1 MSFAEHVM
9 QSRNASIES
18 IRWPVRLAWLA
29 IFVLVI
35 AWPQSSIS
43 ARELR
48 FGVSDIPRSM
58 GNPYTENGTPSSY
71 TWMALFDALTRLDT
85 EGRLEPGLATDWEV
99 VGERTWRFHLRE
111 GVRFSNGEALDAQA
125 VVATLDWLGSPAG
138 LRTLIGNEVRG
149 VESAKVV
156 DTHVVDVTT
165 RVPDAILPQ
174 RLSAAMI
181 VAPEAWATLGPEGFA
196 RQPVGTGPFRLVE
209 WNDRR
214 RRVTMAANHD
224 SWRRPVLSGLELIA
238 LPDDAVRVQALRS
251 GEVDLTIV
259 DIEDI
264 EFLAS
269 RGFEIHHRPSMQVMA
284 LAFNTERDPP
294 SPVRDQRVRQALNY
308 AVNQQ
313 AIADVLLQG
322 LVEPAGQPA
331 SRSTPGYNPEVPAYP
346 HDPARARALLAEAG
360 YADGLDLLIEAVD
373 GGIPGANQIF
383 QVVVQDLGR
392 VGVRARL
399 QVRPFS
405 AWVRDYLGGTTRA
418 DIFGLPWNAAPYNDV
433 LRPIEYYSCAQRNA
447 FFCEPSIMPAI
458 QQAAGELDPE
468 ARLLLLKD
476 LAAKIH
482 ELAPSLFL
490 VEQIT
495 LFATHPAVTRL
506 DIANRVPVYETLELE
521 PVNARR

>member
-1 MSFAEHVM
+1 MSEL
-9 QSRNASIES
+9 SIE
-18 IRWPVRLAWLA
+18 LARPRALLLVLA
-29 IFVLVI
+29 VFALAL
-35 AWPQSSIS
+35 AWPQSAAS
-43 ARELR
+43 AQALR
-48 FGVSDIPRSM
+48 FAVSDIPRSM

-71 TWMALFDALTRLDT
+71 TWMAMFDALTRLDT
-85 EGRLEPGLATDWEV
+85 EGNLEAGLATHWEV

-111 GVRFSNGEALDAQA
+111 GVRFSNGEPLDARA
-125 VVATLDWLGSPAG
+125 VVATLEWLGSPAG

-149 VESAKVV
+149 VESAVAV
-156 DTHVVDVTT
+156 DEHVLEVTT
-165 RVPDAILPQ
+165 KSPDAILPQ

-181 VAPEAWATLGPEGFA
+181 VAPDAWAALGPEGFA
-196 RQPVGTGPFRLVE
+196 AQPVGTGPFRLAQ
-209 WNDRR
+209 WDDRR
-214 RRVTMAANHD
+214 RRVTMVANSE
-224 SWRRPVLSGLELIA
+224 SWRMPVLSGMELIA

-269 RGFEIHHRPSMQVMA
+269 RGFQIHHRPSMQVMA

-308 AVNQQ
+308 AVNRQ
-313 AIADVLLQG
+313 AIARILLQG

-331 SRSTPGYNPEVPAYP
+331 SRSTPGYNVDVPAYP
-346 HDPARARALLAEAG
+346 YDPERARALLTEAG
-360 YADGLDLLIEAVD
+360 YAGGLELLIEAVD

-383 QVVVQDLGR
+383 QVVVQDLRR
-392 VGVRARL
+392 VGVQASL
-399 QVRPFS
+399 QLRPFS
-405 AWVRDYLGGTTRA
+405 AWVRDYLGGTMRA

-433 LRPIEYYSCAQRNA
+433 MRPIEYYSCAQRRA

-458 QQAAGELDPE
+458 EQAARELDPE
-468 ARLLLLKD
+468 ARLMLLKE
-476 LAAKIH
+476 LAVKIH

-495 LFATHPAVTRL
+495 LFATNETVTRL
-506 DIANRVPVYETLELE
+506 EIANRVPVYETLEME
-521 PVNARR
+521 VVDVTR